1 MPRDRRYTIQR
12 EWTGHARPQHVVRFC
27 NGWVGAAS
35 SARQARALRA
45 THAAGRAAVIA
56 ALASPS

>member
-1 MPRDRRYTIQR
+1 MPRDRRYTIER

-27 NGWVGAAS
+27 DGWVGSAS
-35 SARQARALRA
+35 SAQKAVALRA
-45 THAAGRAAVIA
+45 SHAAARAAQIA